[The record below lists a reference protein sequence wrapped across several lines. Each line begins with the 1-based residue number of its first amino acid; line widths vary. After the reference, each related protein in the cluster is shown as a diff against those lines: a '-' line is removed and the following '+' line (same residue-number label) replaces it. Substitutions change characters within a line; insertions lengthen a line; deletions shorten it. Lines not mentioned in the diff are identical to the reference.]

1 MEHLGIFRQNRVFGK
16 DSLFEI
22 LKKRFEIALFI
33 FPTFAGISY
42 QALCTNNE
50 RLRQASAEAKLA
62 LIMPS
67 EANLCE
73 ANVSANQ
80 RNLRKLSNV
89 YSLPGTPGAG
99 TISGIPSTLP
109 IR

>member
-73 ANVSANQ
+73 ANLCDKRVQ
-80 RNLRKLSNV
+80 KQ
-89 YSLPGTPGAG
+89 SL
-99 TISGIPSTLP
+99 L
-109 IR
+109 